1 MPKQPKEKSAH
12 LQELEAVFDRHTR
25 RFSPFAVLG
34 LRPNEAGSEAVPH
47 EEPEELNPPT
57 HTGVDVTHPHDLPTL
72 MGEDSTPL
80 PGGDIH
86 TRVVVEQSLTTTVRD
101 PQVWDVTSTHTGV
114 DVTHPHDPPTTTG
127 EDSTP
132 LPGEDVHTRV
142 VVKQN
147 LTTTARDPQ
156 IWDVPPTPIGVDGA
170 HPHNPPTPMGIDKI
184 PLAESDVTHTPA
196 VTRDTLGPSASTDVR
211 IQDVLAATQVRTQL
225 GKKARQVLGYL
236 NSIRSLERPAY
247 TVPVGYTQISAAADV
262 HAHYLRR
269 NVLPKLAMLGL
280 IGIVHKSLQGTIYHL
295 HYDAA
300 FLSIVAEDDAEPL
313 ASVLPPFLDG
323 PAPMS
328 LPLSPPA
335 KADATLP
342 SWIDRDYWGWLPL
355 EGVQQLVAKAGSE
368 AQAQEKLD
376 IILYNE
382 AHGPAERRVR
392 DRRAVLA
399 HYLRTPHADIWPND
413 DGFETLALRRMRQ
426 EREQALQEKALAEEI
441 LHVRQ
446 EAAQARFLASLAETQ
461 LQWLKQEAKQRVDAQ
476 SSARFL
482 TSRYPLYKAEEEQLI
497 HEWMDRIDYGENV
510 PHAVPEKR

>member
-25 RFSPFAVLG
+25 RFSPFAILG

-57 HTGVDVTHPHDLPTL
+57 HTGVDVTHPHDPPTL
-72 MGEDSTPL
+72 MGIDKSPL
-80 PGGDIH
+80 
-86 TRVVVEQSLTTTVRD
+86 TE
-101 PQVWDVTSTHTGV
+101 V
-114 DVTHPHDPPTTTG
+114 DVTH
-127 EDSTP
+127 
-132 LPGEDVHTRV
+132 
-142 VVKQN
+142 
-147 LTTTARDPQ
+147 A
-156 IWDVPPTPIGVDGA
+156 
-170 HPHNPPTPMGIDKI
+170 
-184 PLAESDVTHTPA
+184 PA
-196 VTRDTLGPSASTDVR
+196 VTRDTLGSSESTNVR

-247 TVPVGYTQISAAADV
+247 TLPVGYAQISTAADV

-295 HYDAA
+295 HYDAT
-300 FLSIVAEDDAEPL
+300 FFSIVAEDDPEPL
-313 ASVLPPFLDG
+313 ASMPPPFLDG
-323 PAPMS
+323 PTPMS
-328 LPLSPPA
+328 LPLPPPA
-335 KADATLP
+335 MADATLP
-342 SWIDRDYWGWLPL
+342 SWIDREYWGWLTP
-355 EGVQQLVAKAGSE
+355 EGVQQLMAKAGSE

-461 LQWLKQEAKQRVDAQ
+461 LQWLKQEAKQRVDVQ
-476 SSARFL
+476 PSARFL

-497 HEWMDRIDYGENV
+497 HEWMDRVHYGESV

>member
-34 LRPNEAGSEAVPH
+34 LRPNEAGSEVVPH
-47 EEPEELNPPT
+47 EEPEEPNPSI
-57 HTGVDVTHPHDLPTL
+57 HTCVDGTHPHDPPTL

-80 PGGDIH
+80 PGEG
-86 TRVVVEQSLTTTVRD
+86 
-101 PQVWDVTSTHTGV
+101 
-114 DVTHPHDPPTTTG
+114 
-127 EDSTP
+127 
-132 LPGEDVHTRV
+132 VHTRV

-147 LTTTARDPQ
+147 LTTTIKDPHV
-156 IWDVPPTPIGVDGA
+156 WGVPSTHTGVDGT
-170 HPHNPPTPMGIDKI
+170 HPHDPPSLVGVDKI
-184 PLAESDVTHTPA
+184 PLAEVDITHAPA
-196 VTRDTLGPSASTDVR
+196 VTRDTLGTSESTDVR

-247 TVPVGYTQISAAADV
+247 TVPVGYTQISAAGDV

-300 FLSIVAEDDAEPL
+300 FLRIVAEDDAEPL
-313 ASVLPPFLDG
+313 ASVPPPFLDG

-342 SWIDRDYWGWLPL
+342 SWIDREHWEWLTP

-446 EAAQARFLASLAETQ
+446 EAAQARFLASLTETQ

-476 SSARFL
+476 PSARFL

-497 HEWMDRIDYGENV
+497 HEWMDHVNYGESV
-510 PHAVPEKR
+510 PHAVPEER

>member
-34 LRPNEAGSEAVPH
+34 LRPSDAGSEAVPH
-47 EEPEELNPPT
+47 EELKEPNALTT
-57 HTGVDVTHPHDLPTL
+57 HRGVDA
-72 MGEDSTPL
+72 
-80 PGGDIH
+80 
-86 TRVVVEQSLTTTVRD
+86 
-101 PQVWDVTSTHTGV
+101 
-114 DVTHPHDPPTTTG
+114 THPHDPPTPME

-132 LPGEDVHTRV
+132 LPGEGTHTRV
-142 VVKQN
+142 VVENN
-147 LTTTARDPQ
+147 LTPTDRDQ
-156 IWDVPPTPIGVDGA
+156 QVSDVISIHRGVDA
-170 HPHNPPTPMGIDKI
+170 THPHGGGWIMGVDKTA
-184 PLAESDVTHTPA
+184 LAEVDVTHAPT
-196 VTRDTLGPSASTDVR
+196 VTRDTLGPSASIDVR
-211 IQDVLAATQVRTQL
+211 IQDVLAATQMRTQL

-247 TVPVGYTQISAAADV
+247 TVPVGYAQISAAADV

-313 ASVLPPFLDG
+313 ASVPPPFLDG
-323 PAPMS
+323 SAPMS
-328 LPLSPPA
+328 LPPPA

-342 SWIDRDYWGWLPL
+342 SWIDREYWGWLTP
-355 EGVQQLVAKAGSE
+355 EGVQLLVAKAGSE

-399 HYLRTPHADIWPND
+399 HYLRTPHADLWPND

-461 LQWLKQEAKQRVDAQ
+461 LQWLKQEAKQRVDVQ
-476 SSARFL
+476 PSARFL

-497 HEWMDRIDYGENV
+497 HEWMDRVDYGESV

>member
-1 MPKQPKEKSAH
+1 
-12 LQELEAVFDRHTR
+12 
-25 RFSPFAVLG
+25 
-34 LRPNEAGSEAVPH
+34 
-47 EEPEELNPPT
+47 
-57 HTGVDVTHPHDLPTL
+57 
-72 MGEDSTPL
+72 
-80 PGGDIH
+80 
-86 TRVVVEQSLTTTVRD
+86 
-101 PQVWDVTSTHTGV
+101 
-114 DVTHPHDPPTTTG
+114 
-127 EDSTP
+127 
-132 LPGEDVHTRV
+132 
-142 VVKQN
+142 
-147 LTTTARDPQ
+147 
-156 IWDVPPTPIGVDGA
+156 
-170 HPHNPPTPMGIDKI
+170 
-184 PLAESDVTHTPA
+184 
-196 VTRDTLGPSASTDVR
+196 VR
-211 IQDVLAATQVRTQL
+211 IQDVIAATQVRTQL

-280 IGIVHKSLQGTIYHL
+280 IGIVHKSLQGTIYHF

-300 FLSIVAEDDAEPL
+300 FLSIVAEDTAEPL
-313 ASVLPPFLDG
+313 ASVPPPFLDG

-328 LPLSPPA
+328 LPLPPPA
-335 KADATLP
+335 KAEATLP
-342 SWIDRDYWGWLPL
+342 SWINREYWGWLTP

-426 EREQALQEKALAEEI
+426 EREQAHQEKALAEEV

-476 SSARFL
+476 PSARFL
-482 TSRYPLYKAEEEQLI
+482 TSRYPLYKAEEERLI
-497 HEWMDRIDYGENV
+497 HEWMDRVDYGESV

>member
-25 RFSPFAVLG
+25 RFSPFAILG

-47 EEPEELNPPT
+47 EEPEEPNP
-57 HTGVDVTHPHDLPTL
+57 
-72 MGEDSTPL
+72 
-80 PGGDIH
+80 
-86 TRVVVEQSLTTTVRD
+86 
-101 PQVWDVTSTHTGV
+101 STHTGV
-114 DVTHPHDPPTTTG
+114 DVTHPHDPPTPMG

-147 LTTTARDPQ
+147 LTTTVRDPQ
-156 IWDVPPTPIGVDGA
+156 AWDMTSTHTGVDVTHPHDPPTPTGVD
-170 HPHNPPTPMGIDKI
+170 KL
-184 PLAESDVTHTPA
+184 PLAEVDVTHAPA
-196 VTRDTLGPSASTDVR
+196 VTRDTLGPSESTDVR
-211 IQDVLAATQVRTQL
+211 IQDVLAAIQVRTQL

-313 ASVLPPFLDG
+313 ASVPPPFLDG

-342 SWIDRDYWGWLPL
+342 SWIDREYWGWLTP

-426 EREQALQEKALAEEI
+426 EREQAHQEKALAEEV

-476 SSARFL
+476 PSARFL

-497 HEWMDRIDYGENV
+497 HEWMDRVNYGESV